1 MNTVFQLFQLQEI
14 DTAVDKANKRIK
26 EIETSLLDDRQV
38 KQSQEKVNTCEAD
51 YLHQK
56 TLFNTID
63 DDIQSK
69 KIKKA
74 QSEASLYGG
83 SVANPKELQDLQKE
97 SAMLAA
103 YISKTEDE
111 LMAKLVEL
119 EETEKSLSDAKEN
132 LHKRLSE
139 FESQKALLNGE
150 KNQLEHLI
158 KGLLDKRESAKLPIE
173 ASVIGI
179 YETLRKAKNGVAVAR
194 LQEDSCSSCGSSL
207 TANQCQQARSQAKLF
222 YCPSCGRLLYG

>member
-1 MNTVFQLFQLQEI
+1 
-14 DTAVDKANKRIK
+14 
-26 EIETSLLDDRQV
+26 
-38 KQSQEKVNTCEAD
+38 
-51 YLHQK
+51 
-56 TLFNTID
+56 
-63 DDIQSK
+63 
-69 KIKKA
+69 
-74 QSEASLYGG
+74 
-83 SVANPKELQDLQKE
+83 
-97 SAMLAA
+97 MLAA